1 MIAKKIHY
9 CWFGGK
15 PLPLLARRCLA
26 SWAWHLPDYELVRW
40 DESNVDVYAH
50 TFTAAAHNAGRYA
63 FVADY
68 VRMQVL
74 AREGGIYLDT
84 DVEALAPFDPLLDN
98 DLFIGLEWDDRV
110 GTSVIG
116 AAPGHWLPKAMLA
129 WYDRVRFDT
138 QRLSELVN
146 VNEVSRLLG
155 VKGFGASPQ
164 EQLIGWDRVFPVGV
178 FADPH
183 RQAAAGVRPV
193 ARHLY
198 AGSWRDR
205 SHKGALSRT
214 WRSLRKAPGNAGH
227 CLQLCRYSV
236 AQQLRKACTITPT
249 DRETRQ

>member
-1 MIAKKIHY
+1 MIPKKIHY

-15 PLPLLARRCLA
+15 PMPLLARRCLA
-26 SWAWHLPDYELVRW
+26 SWALRLPDYELVRW

-50 TFTAAAHNAGRYA
+50 VFTAAAHNAGRHA

-84 DVEALAPFDPLLDN
+84 DVEALGDFDGMLDN
-98 DLFIGLEWDDRV
+98 DFFIGLEWDDRF

-116 AAPGHWLPKAMLA
+116 AAPGHWLPRAMLA

-138 QRLSELVN
+138 ARLAELVN
-146 VNEVSRLLG
+146 VNEVSRLLLC
-155 VKGFGASPQ
+155 KGFVATAQ

-183 RQAAAGVRPV
+183 QQAHPGVRRI

-198 AGSWRDR
+198 AGSWRDHR
-205 SHKGALSRT
+205 HKGSLSRV
-214 WRSLRKAPGNAGH
+214 WRALRKAPGNAGH
-227 CLQLCRYSV
+227 GLQLCRYR
-236 AQQLRKACTITPT
+236 AATRFRQTLEHLR
-249 DRETRQ
+249 

>member
-15 PLPLLARRCLA
+15 PMPLMARRCLA
-26 SWAWHLPDYELVRW
+26 SWSWRLPEYELVRW
-40 DESNVDVYAH
+40 DESNVDVNAH
-50 TFTAAAHNAGRYA
+50 PFTAAAHAAGRYA

-84 DVEALAPFDPLLDN
+84 DVEVLTSFDGMLDN
-98 DLFIGLEWDDRV
+98 ALFIGLEWDDRF

-116 AAPGHWLPKAMLA
+116 ATPGHWLPKAMLA

-138 QRLSELVN
+138 AHLSELVN
-146 VNEVSRLLG
+146 VNEVSRLLT
-155 VKGFGASPQ
+155 VKGFVASPH

-183 RQAAAGVRPV
+183 RQATTRLQPT

-198 AGSWRDR
+198 AGSWRNR
-205 SHKGALSRT
+205 SHKSALSRT
-214 WRSLRKAPGNAGH
+214 WRALRKAPGNAGH
-227 CLQLCRYSV
+227 CWQWCRYSV
-236 AQQLRKACTITPT
+236 A
-249 DRETRQ
+249 RQVRQVFGGNR

>member
-15 PLPLLARRCLA
+15 PMPFLARRCLA

-84 DVEALAPFDPLLDN
+84 DVEVLAPFDHLLDN
-98 DLFIGLEWDDRV
+98 DFFIGLEWDDRV

-116 AAPGHWLPKAMLA
+116 ATPGHWLPKAMLA
-129 WYDRVRFDT
+129 WYNRVRFDT
-138 QRLSELVN
+138 ARLPELVN
-146 VNEVSRLLG
+146 VNEVSRLLS

-183 RQAAAGVRPV
+183 RQAATGVHPV

-198 AGSWRDR
+198 AGSWRNR
-205 SHKGALSRT
+205 SHKGVLSRT
-214 WRSLRKAPGNAGH
+214 WRALRKAPGNAGH
-227 CLQLCRYSV
+227 CVQLCRYSV
-236 AQQLRKACTITPT
+236 AQQWRQAWATTT
-249 DRETRQ
+249 DKETGQ

>member
-15 PLPLLARRCLA
+15 PMPVLARLCLA
-26 SWAWHLPDYELVRW
+26 SWAYRLPGYQLVRW

-50 TFTAAAHNAGRYA
+50 PFTAAAYSARRFA

-68 VRMQVL
+68 VRMKVL
-74 AREGGIYLDT
+74 AEEGGIYLDT
-84 DVEALAPFDPLLDN
+84 DVEVLGSFDAMLDN
-98 DLFIGLEWDDRV
+98 DFFIGLEWDDRF

-129 WYDRVRFDT
+129 WYDRVRFDKA
-138 QRLSELVN
+138 RLSELVN
-146 VNEVSRLLG
+146 VNQVSHLLLT
-155 VKGFGASPQ
+155 KGFVASDQ

-183 RQAAAGVRPV
+183 RQAPAGVTPT

-205 SHKGALSRT
+205 DRKGPLSRA
-214 WRSLRKAPGNAGH
+214 WRTLRKAPGNAGH
-227 CLQLCRYSV
+227 CLRLGRYRI
-236 AQQLRKACTITPT
+236 AARLKNALETI
-249 DRETRQ
+249 R

>member
-15 PLPLLARRCLA
+15 PLPWLARRCLA
-26 SWAWHLPDYELVRW
+26 SWAWRLPEYQLVRW

-50 TFTAAAHNAGRYA
+50 PFTAAAYNAGRHA

-84 DVEALAPFDPLLDN
+84 DVEALAPFDHLLD
-98 DLFIGLEWDDRV
+98 DHLFIGLEWDDRV

-116 AAPGHWLPKAMLA
+116 ATPGHWLPKAMLA
-129 WYDRVRFDT
+129 WYDGVRFDT
-138 QRLSELVN
+138 ACLSQLVN

-155 VKGFGASPQ
+155 VKGFGASAQ
-164 EQLIGWDRVFPVGV
+164 EQLIGRDRVLPVGV
-178 FADPH
+178 FADP
-183 RQAAAGVRPV
+183 RREAAPGVRPV

-205 SHKGALSRT
+205 SHKGAISQA
-214 WRSLRKAPGNAGH
+214 WRALRKAPGNAGH
-227 CLQLCRYSV
+227 GLQLCRYRA
-236 AQQLRKACTITPT
+236 AQQLRQAGFISAT
-249 DRETRQ
+249 DRETRP